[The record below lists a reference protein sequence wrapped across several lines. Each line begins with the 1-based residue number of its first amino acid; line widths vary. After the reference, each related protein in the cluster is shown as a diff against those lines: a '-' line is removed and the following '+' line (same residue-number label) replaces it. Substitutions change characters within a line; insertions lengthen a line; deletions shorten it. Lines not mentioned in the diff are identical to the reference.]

1 MNYQAKIPGQRPL
14 ESFCESGAVYPLN
27 VLHFGIGLSRYFLA
41 SLAKN
46 ASGCIGAW
54 PPWLTRFSGIPPK
67 LSVAFWLYSIAAVLT
82 RVRSVILER
91 ERNTDWVRQLG
102 ENA

>member
-1 MNYQAKIPGQRPL
+1 M
-14 ESFCESGAVYPLN
+14 
-27 VLHFGIGLSRYFLA
+27 A
-41 SLAKN
+41 STMLW
-46 ASGCIGAW
+46 GMLIM
-54 PPWLTRFSGIPPK
+54 
-67 LSVAFWLYSIAAVLT
+67 SVAFWLYSIAAVLT